1 MVLSGSGLAKP
12 RERRDHPSVPLPR
25 IILASASPR
34 RQQLLREAGVEF
46 EVVPA
51 DVPESHDPGFT
62 ARELCRLNAHR
73 KARAVSR
80 RFPDRLVLG
89 ADTLVVLG
97 ARVYGKPDDATEAF
111 RMISEL
117 QGRTHEVVTGVC
129 LLHERAGRESLFVEG
144 TAVTFRPLT
153 PADIREYLARI
164 HPLDK
169 AGAYAIQEHGDRIVA
184 SISGSYAN
192 VVGLPV
198 ERVNGVLAAW

>member
-1 MVLSGSGLAKP
+1 M
-12 RERRDHPSVPLPR
+12 PLPR

-34 RQQLLREAGVEF
+34 RQELLREAGVNF
-46 EVVPA
+46 DVVPA
-51 DVPESHDPGFT
+51 DVPELHDPAFT
-62 ARELCRLNAHR
+62 ARELSQFNAHR
-73 KARAVSR
+73 KARVVAR

-89 ADTLVVLG
+89 ADTLVVLDS
-97 ARVYGKPDDATEAF
+97 RVYGKPADEAEAF

-129 LLHERAGRESLFVEG
+129 LLHERTGRECLFVEG

-153 PADIREYLARI
+153 PTDIRDYLDRI
-164 HPLDK
+164 HALDK

-184 SISGSYAN
+184 GIVGSYAN

-198 ERVNGVLAAW
+198 ERVSEVLDAW